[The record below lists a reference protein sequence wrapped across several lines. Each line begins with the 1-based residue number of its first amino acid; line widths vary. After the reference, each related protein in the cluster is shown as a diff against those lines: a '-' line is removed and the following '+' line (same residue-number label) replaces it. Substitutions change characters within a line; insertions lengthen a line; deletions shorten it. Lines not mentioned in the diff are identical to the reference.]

1 MNHLFLAVVGVMILD
16 SVIVNFFF
24 FFFFLRKGIAILFIK
39 PSVEEGGG

>member
-24 FFFFLRKGIAILFIK
+24 FFFLRKGIAILFRK